1 MGRSACLSTLADTL
15 AVLCTCANEEDA
27 LRLANTI
34 VEERLAACVNILP
47 RIRSIYRWKDQIES
61 EQEVLLIIKTTQE
74 RFAALRDRMVA
85 LHPYET
91 PEILAL
97 PVVDGLQ
104 KYLTWLQAQV

>member
-1 MGRSACLSTLADTL
+1 MADTL

-27 LRLANTI
+27 LRIANTI

-47 RIRSIYRWKDQIES
+47 RIRSIYRWKDRIEL

-74 RFAALRDRMVA
+74 RFAALRDRVVV

-97 PVVDGLQ
+97 PVVEGLQ

>member
-1 MGRSACLSTLADTL
+1 LGRSACLSTLADTL

-27 LRLANTI
+27 LRIANAI

-47 RIRSIYRWKDQIES
+47 RIRSIYRWKDRIES

-74 RFAALRDRMVA
+74 RFSALCGRMVT